1 MTCGLRSFAVLTA
14 TLLGVSA
21 CRRGSDAAGA
31 TLSTLDSSV
40 TPYLAGATRV
50 ATVIDMHSPES
61 ARYDPDQDVFFV
73 SNMFGYG
80 SAKDGNGYIDRVRA
94 ANIGQVDHFIQSG
107 VGGAILDAPKGMAL
121 HGDTLWVADIDKLRG
136 FHRISGAPLATI
148 DLAPQGAV
156 LLNDVVVPPDGKIYV
171 TDSGIIMSD
180 KGVIYDGGEKIFVIG
195 PNHTITIAD
204 SGKKLGYPNGI
215 AWDAKGR
222 RLLLVNFDPFTSTLV
237 AMQPGDTTRKQLAQG
252 RGRFDGVEAL
262 SDGSI
267 LYTAWTDSSVH
278 LVNGDG
284 DHRII
289 RPVPGPADIG
299 VDTRRMRVAVP
310 VSAGDRLEIWQLPA
324 TWGPRAQSA
333 EVDSVGRP
341 KERLRLKVTEDVA
354 RRKGA

>member
-1 MTCGLRSFAVLTA
+1 MGRHLRQLGVAVL
-14 TLLGVSA
+14 LLASVNA
-21 CRRGSDAAGA
+21 CRRGNEAAGA
-31 TLSTLDSSV
+31 TLATLDSTV
-40 TPYLAGATRV
+40 TPFLPGATRV
-50 ATVIDMHSPES
+50 ATIIDLHSPES

-80 SAKDGNGYIDRVRA
+80 SVKDGNGYVDRVSA
-94 ANIGQVDHFIQSG
+94 QDPSHVDHFIQSG
-107 VGGAILDAPKGMAL
+107 VAGATLDAPKGMAL
-121 HGDTLWVADIDKLRG
+121 HGDTLWIADIDKLRG
-136 FHRISGAPLATI
+136 FHRVTGAPLATI

-195 PNHTITIAD
+195 ASRSITIAD

-215 AWDAKGR
+215 TWDARGR
-222 RLLLVNFDPFTSTLV
+222 RLLLVNFDPFSSQVV

-252 RGRFDGVEAL
+252 KGRFDGVEVL
-262 SDGSI
+262 SDGSV
-267 LYTAWTDSSVH
+267 LYTAWSDSSVH

-299 VDTRRMRVAVP
+299 VDTKRSRVAVP

-324 TWGPRAQSA
+324 AW
-333 EVDSVGRP
+333 RP
-341 KERLRLKVTEDVA
+341 D
-354 RRKGA
+354 